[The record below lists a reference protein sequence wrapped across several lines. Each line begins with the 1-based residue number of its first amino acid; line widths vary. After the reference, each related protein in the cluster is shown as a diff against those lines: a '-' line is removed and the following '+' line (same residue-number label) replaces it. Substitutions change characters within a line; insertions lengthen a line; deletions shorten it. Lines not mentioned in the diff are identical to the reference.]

1 MPEEKKSRL
10 WLWILV
16 GATAFFVLLLSVF
29 ALVGLAMRGSHGGE
43 FAGFGDKIGVIDV
56 EGVILDP
63 RTVVK
68 QLREFR
74 RDDSIRAIIL
84 HVNTPGGGAAASQE
98 IYSEVRRIR
107 DEKKKKIVASIET
120 VGASG
125 GYYISSATE
134 KIYADPAS
142 IVGSIGVISQWVNYE
157 DLLKWAKLKDVTFKA
172 GALKDTGN
180 PARPMTPEEKAY
192 FQSLINDMHGQ
203 FISAVAEGR
212 KLKMDDVKKLAD
224 GRVWTGQQALPLK
237 LVDQIGD
244 FRVAVEETAK
254 AVGIKGEPTIVRP
267 EKERHSLWDAMF
279 GDASDLLPN
288 PGRLLQ
294 QNVGFYYLWRG
305 AGR

>member
-120 VGASG
+120 LGASG

-254 AVGIKGEPTIVRP
+254 AVGIKGEPTLVHP
-267 EKERHSLWDAMF
+267 EKERRTVLDLIF
-279 GDASDLLPN
+279 GDVSEYIPDRAKLLEN
-288 PGRLLQ
+288 H
-294 QNVGFYYLWRG
+294 VSFYYLWK
-305 AGR
+305 

>member
-107 DEKKKKIVASIET
+107 DEKKKKIVASVET
-120 VGASG
+120 LGASG
-125 GYYISSATE
+125 GYYIASATE

-180 PARPMTPEEKAY
+180 PARPMTPEEKIY
-192 FQSLINDMHGQ
+192 FQGLIDDMHGQ

-212 KLKMDDVKKLAD
+212 KLKMDDAKKLAN

-254 AVGIKGEPTIVRP
+254 AVGIKGEPTLVHP
-267 EKERHSLWDAMF
+267 EKERRTLLDLIF
-279 GDASDLLPN
+279 GDVSEYIPDRAKLLEN
-288 PGRLLQ
+288 HV
-294 QNVGFYYLWRG
+294 NFYYLWK
-305 AGR
+305 

>member
-120 VGASG
+120 LGASG
-125 GYYISSATE
+125 GYYISAATE

-254 AVGIKGEPTIVRP
+254 AVGIKGEPTLVHP
-267 EKERHSLWDAMF
+267 EKERRTLLDLIF
-279 GDASDLLPN
+279 GDVSEYIPDRAKLLEN
-288 PGRLLQ
+288 H
-294 QNVGFYYLWRG
+294 VSFYYLWK
-305 AGR
+305 

>member
-1 MPEEKKSRL
+1 MKY
-10 WLWILV
+10 ILDASV
-16 GATAFFVLLLSVF
+16 ALRWVIPGPLSAK
-29 ALVGLAMRGSHGGE
+29 ALALRDDYLKLHAS
-43 FAGFGDKIGVIDV
+43 
-56 EGVILDP
+56 ILDP

-120 VGASG
+120 LGASG
-125 GYYISSATE
+125 GYYISAATE

-254 AVGIKGEPTIVRP
+254 AVGIKGEPTLVHP
-267 EKERHSLWDAMF
+267 EKERRTLLDLIF
-279 GDASDLLPN
+279 GDVSEYIPDRAKLLEN
-288 PGRLLQ
+288 H
-294 QNVGFYYLWRG
+294 VSFYYLWK
-305 AGR
+305 